1 MSLTLQVPALGINT
15 ELVELPLSADKAWHI
30 EWLGEKAGVL
40 SGSSLPGEGYSIIV
54 AHNTLNNTEV
64 GPFATLAAAN
74 INDLVFVKN
83 YKGKLIRFRVYAN
96 ELVDR
101 DGFAAMEAISA
112 DVPGTLMLVTCEN
125 ETLNGDYLNRRV
137 VFARPLD

>member
-1 MSLTLQVPALGINT
+1 M
-15 ELVELPLSADKAWHI
+15 
-30 EWLGEKAGVL
+30 
-40 SGSSLPGEGYSIIV
+40 
-54 AHNTLNNTEV
+54 
-64 GPFATLAAAN
+64 
-74 INDLVFVKN
+74 FVKN

-112 DVPGTLMLVTCEN
+112 DVPGTLMLVTGEN